1 MQHETRQALA
11 GVRWIHA
18 CGDTVIDRLAAGSR
32 LERVPDGKMVAW
44 RGKYTGHLLVVACGA
59 LEVSISS
66 AAGKRHVVSRTG
78 PGKVFGLIPVLDHS
92 PWIHDATAKGP
103 TVLVSIPRDTLLDA
117 MHDHAE
123 LSAQVVQLLC
133 ARSRKLYETLAAQS
147 LLSLPA
153 RVARV
158 VAGLL
163 DEATPAVLAMA
174 QADLADMLG
183 VTRQSLNVELRQMAF
198 AGIIALGRNRIEV
211 LDLAALERLGGMAD

>member
-1 MQHETRQALA
+1 MEQETRQILA
-11 GVRWIHA
+11 GVRWMQA
-18 CGDTVIDRLAAGSR
+18 CGDVVIERLAAGSR
-32 LERVPDGKMVAW
+32 LEQAPDGKAVAW
-44 RGKYTGHLLVVACGA
+44 RGKYTGHLLVVARGA

-78 PGKVFGLIPVLDHS
+78 PGRVFGLIPVLDQS

-103 TVLVSIPRDTLLDA
+103 TLLVSISRDALMDT
-117 MHDHAE
+117 MRDHPE

-133 ARSRKLYETLAAQS
+133 GRSRKLYETLAAQS

-163 DEATPAVLAMA
+163 DETAPMVLAMA

-211 LDLAALERLGGMAD
+211 LNLAALERLGGMSD